1 VPVDDRAHSPVTQPA
16 ESNDPRRELAG
27 VLHDVSNALTVL
39 LGWIAEARAPG
50 ASPESIAYALRIAE
64 QRARTA
70 RDLARRAIGVDTPL
84 RQEEDA
90 IDVIAADTLAALAV
104 VAQQANVALRLE
116 GSTGVRVHAGSDA
129 SHVLTNLVLNALAH
143 APAGTEVRVTL
154 EGTPLGV
161 HVDVE
166 DDGPGVPPA
175 RHRTIFEGDTTRP
188 GGAGVGLPHARAL
201 SRAGGGDLELIP
213 TPAGA
218 FFRLTWPR
226 VGVMPSAPPTAA
238 RARTLE
244 GKRVLV
250 VEDDADVTMLLET
263 SLGARGASVTLA
275 RDTEELRR
283 ALVLG
288 VYDAAL
294 VDLSPIANDVA
305 GALTA
310 VCAGSPNVTIVFI
323 TGSADTIPTALPSL
337 HQGTVRVVRKP
348 FEVAE
353 VVRALVLS
361 PQPAPKSP

>member
-1 VPVDDRAHSPVTQPA
+1 VG
-16 ESNDPRRELAG
+16 DPHRELAG

-39 LGWIAEARAPG
+39 LGWIGEARTPG
-50 ASPESIAYALRIAE
+50 ASQESIAYALRIAE

-70 RDLARRAIGVDTPL
+70 RDLARRAIGVDTPI

-104 VAQQANVALRLE
+104 VAQQAGVALRLE
-116 GSTGVRVHAGSDA
+116 GSTGVRVPGGADL
-129 SHVLTNLVLNALAH
+129 SHVLTNLLLNALAH
-143 APAGTEVRVTL
+143 APAGSEVRVTL

-166 DDGPGVPPA
+166 DDGPGVPA
-175 RHRTIFEGDTTRP
+175 ERHRTIFQGDSARA

-201 SRAGGGDLELIP
+201 TRAGGGDLELIP
-213 TPAGA
+213 TPVGA

-226 VGVMPSAPPTAA
+226 VGVMASAPPTAA

-283 ALVLG
+283 ALTLG

-294 VDLSPIANDVA
+294 VDLSPIESDVS

-323 TGSADTIPTALPSL
+323 TGSADTIPTQLPPQ
-337 HQGTVRVVRKP
+337 HVGAVRLVRKP

-361 PQPAPKSP
+361 SQAAPKSP